1 MQITVEESKKVKL
14 TVYVD
19 SETKKMFKTLASEA
33 GVSMG
38 AYMEALVDEKYTEF
52 LHRLD
57 SEGKIKW
64 EEKNGK
70 QSDS

>member
-1 MQITVEESKKVKL
+1 MQITVTEDKNVKL

-38 AYMEALVDEKYTEF
+38 EYMAAIVDEKYTEF

-57 SEGKIKW
+57 SEGKL
-64 EEKNGK
+64 
-70 QSDS
+70 

>member
-1 MQITVEESKKVKL
+1 MQITVTESKKVKL

-19 SETKKMFKTLASEA
+19 SETKKMFKTLSSEA

-38 AYMEALVDEKYTEF
+38 EYMEAIVDEKYTEF

-57 SEGKIKW
+57 SEGKIQW
-64 EEKNGK
+64 EAKDGK
-70 QSDS
+70 PDS